1 MTQQELRSFFTP
13 YIRAVYPSC
22 ERGGPDTLFVGEEG
36 LTAWAGLKGLTLRD
50 AMRELLSVHIWP
62 ERFRRNYG
70 LFSVMAMR
78 HMLKSRILL
87 LGCGGLG
94 GHVAALLARMGVGM
108 LRLCDYDVFDESNL
122 NRQYFAQHATLGKG
136 KAATAADGLRA
147 MASHMDCEVI
157 AAPASDET
165 LPALV
170 AGMDLAV
177 DCLDSIPLKLA
188 LERAALRGGVPFVHG
203 SVLREEGFAFLSLKE
218 ERLPS
223 LYPHSGRDE
232 DEKTRAQAMS
242 GIAAAG
248 IACLMA
254 QLCARHLC
262 RVAEGRE
269 PTASPLYHLD
279 YSVPELESFFS

>member
-1 MTQQELRSFFTP
+1 
-13 YIRAVYPSC
+13 
-22 ERGGPDTLFVGEEG
+22 
-36 LTAWAGLKGLTLRD
+36 
-50 AMRELLSVHIWP
+50 MRELLSVHIWP

-94 GHVAALLARMGVGM
+94 GHVAALLARMGVGT

-122 NRQYFAQHATLGKG
+122 NRQYFALHATLGKG
-136 KAATAADGLRA
+136 KAATTADGLRA

-157 AAPASDET
+157 AAPASEDT
-165 LPALV
+165 LPGLV

-188 LERAALRGGVPFVHG
+188 LERAALRAGVPFVHG

-254 QLCARHLC
+254 QLCTRHLC

-269 PTASPLYHLD
+269 PIASPLYHLD

>member
-22 ERGGPDTLFVGEEG
+22 ERGGPDTLFVGEAG
-36 LTAWAGLKGLTLRD
+36 LTAWAGHKGLTLRD
-50 AMRELLSVHIWP
+50 AMRKLLSVHIWP

-94 GHVAALLARMGVGM
+94 GHVAALLARMGVGT

-122 NRQYFAQHATLGKG
+122 NRQYFALHATLGKG
-136 KAATAADGLRA
+136 KAATTADGLRA

-157 AAPASDET
+157 ATPASEDT
-165 LPALV
+165 LPGLV

-188 LERAALRGGVPFVHG
+188 LERAALRAGVPFVHG

-254 QLCARHLC
+254 QLCTRHLC

-269 PTASPLYHLD
+269 PIASPLYHLD